1 MRLRS
6 PMNIA
11 KATLKIAPDSDQ
23 NRTSSPSAMRR
34 EVNDVGEQNGHF
46 LKLVGDDRVRVLH

>member
-1 MRLRS
+1 
-6 PMNIA
+6 MNIA

-23 NRTSSPSAMRR
+23 NRTSSPNAMRR

-46 LKLVGDDRVRVLH
+46 LKLAGDDRVRVLH